1 MGVEVAIGSAAAI
14 SKVVISIGQ
23 CFWKNFNFKKKKTLF
38 FFFFAWK
45 RELVVKPRFD
55 LF

>member
-23 CFWKNFNFKKKKTLF
+23 CFWKNFNFQKKKILF
-38 FFFFAWK
+38 FCMEARVTCK
-45 RELVVKPRFD
+45 TSV
-55 LF
+55 

>member
-23 CFWKNFNFKKKKTLF
+23 CFWKNFNFQKKKIL
-38 FFFFAWK
+38 FFFAWK